1 MHLLII
7 IPAYNEAENIV
18 RVVEELKETVP
29 EYDYVIVN
37 DGSADDTAKICRDH
51 GYHLL
56 DLPANLGLTGAVQ
69 TGMRYAYE
77 NGYDAAIQIDG
88 DGQHDPHYI
97 RKMAEHMEETGADL
111 VIGSRFV
118 TEKKPRSLRMLGNTI
133 IEGAIRLT
141 TGKTVT
147 DPTSGMRM
155 YGQRLLKDMAYGINF
170 SPEPDTVAYLLRS
183 GAHMEEM
190 QVQMRER
197 TAGESYLSLGRS
209 IRYMTQM
216 CMNIFFIQWVRKR
229 SEFVC
234 LGS

>member
-7 IPAYNEAENIV
+7 IPAYNEAESIV

-88 DGQHDPHYI
+88 DGQHDPHFI
-97 RKMAEHMEETGADL
+97 RKMAERMEETGADL

-229 SEFVC
+229 SELVC

>member
-1 MHLLII
+1 MKLLII

-18 RVVEELKETVP
+18 QVVEELEATVP

-37 DGSADDTAKICRDH
+37 DGSADDTAKICRER

-97 RKMAEHMEETGADL
+97 RKMAERMEETDADL

-118 TEKKPRSLRMLGNTI
+118 TEKKPHSLRMLGNTI
-133 IEGAIRLT
+133 IEAAIRMT
-141 TGKTVT
+141 TGQKVS
-147 DPTSGMRM
+147 DPTSGMRIF
-155 YGQRLLKDMAYGINF
+155 GHRLLKDMAYGVNY

-183 GAHMEEM
+183 GAHMEEI
-190 QVQMRER
+190 QVKMRER

-229 SEFVC
+229 SDLVC